1 MRGGFNES
9 MHVRA
14 HAARVSRIAL
24 VRSLE
29 KRHPGMVV
37 FTRPFLIQH
46 PDLGKRRRE
55 IEACTQIKEELIKA
69 KVGVQVVLTSAGAYV
84 LRSTEGMVTNHL
96 VHKDEVKALI
106 PGRKPCWG
114 CKKGGA

>member
-1 MRGGFNES
+1 MRGGFNDS
-9 MHVRA
+9 MHVKA

-46 PDLGKRRRE
+46 PDLGKRKRE
-55 IEACTQIKEELIKA
+55 IEACTQIKEELKKA

-84 LRSTEGMVTNHL
+84 LRSTAGMTNHAL
-96 VHKDEVKALI
+96 VEKGEVKALA
-106 PGRKPCWG
+106 GRRRTCWG
-114 CKKGGA
+114 GKKGGS